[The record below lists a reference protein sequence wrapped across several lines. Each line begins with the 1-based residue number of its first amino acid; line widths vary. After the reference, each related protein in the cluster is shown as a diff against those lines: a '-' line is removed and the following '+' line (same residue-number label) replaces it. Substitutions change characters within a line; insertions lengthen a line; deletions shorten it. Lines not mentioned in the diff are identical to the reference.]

1 MGFKIDIKLALT
13 LAAVIAGVGGFYYTT
28 QMRLDSLEEKVE
40 QSGPNQELTVLK
52 KQVKR
57 LAKRVK
63 KLEEK

>member
-13 LAAVIAGVGGFYYTT
+13 LAAIIAGFGGFYYTT

>member
-63 KLEEK
+63 KLE